1 MAGTVNKVILI
12 GNLGKD
18 PETVRFEATGG
29 MLVKFPLA
37 TSENYTNRAG
47 EKVSQTEWHNI
58 VVGKKGL
65 AEVCEKFLRKGVK
78 VYLEGKI
85 RTREYTDSNGQK
97 RYITEIQA
105 DDMTMLTSREEP
117 RIDSGGNDAGKFG
130 NAPQTG
136 TTANPSETDLP
147 F

>member
-1 MAGTVNKVILI
+1 MAGTVNKVILV

-18 PETVRFEATGG
+18 PETVRFDNSGG

-47 EKVSQTEWHNI
+47 ERVSQTEWHNI

-65 AEVCEKFLRKGVK
+65 AEVCEKYLRKGVK
-78 VYLEGKI
+78 IYLEGKI
-85 RTREYTDSNGQK
+85 RTREYTDSTGQK

-105 DDMTMLTSREEP
+105 DEMTMLTSREEP
-117 RIDSGGNDAGKFG
+117 RAESDGNDAGYPAS
-130 NAPQTG
+130 APQTG
-136 TTANPSETDLP
+136 VSPAQPETDLP